1 MKIAIAS
8 GKGGAGKTTLA
19 TNLSMLMAE
28 TQEVILVDMDVEEPD
43 ASLFFDFEPSVKI
56 IDKMIPVWDATNCT
70 SCGKCQE
77 VCNFNA
83 IINLL
88 DEIVVFPELCHSC
101 HACAIL
107 CPESALTMEGKRMGE
122 MRFARKGRLA
132 LIENRL
138 DVGEEQPVPLIS
150 KSLEYLERT
159 FDDDKIVIM
168 DAPPGTSCPVIEVT
182 LDADLVILVAEPTP
196 FGLNDLKI
204 TVETMKLLERDFAVV
219 INRDG
224 MGNDELEKY
233 CHSNGIS
240 IIAKIPYSR
249 KAAELYSA
257 GHLMLDGIPE
267 VREEIIKVRDYI
279 LSRKKEK
286 TT

>member
-28 TQEVILVDMDVEEPD
+28 KQAVILVDMDVEEPD
-43 ASLFFDFEPSVKI
+43 ASLFFDFDPSVEI
-56 IDKMIPVWDATNCT
+56 IDKMIPVWEVASCT

-77 VCNFNA
+77 VCKFNA
-83 IINLL
+83 IIKLL
-88 DEIVVFPELCHSC
+88 DEIVIFPELCHSC

-107 CPESALTMEGKRMGE
+107 CPESALTMEGKRIGE
-122 MRFARKGRLA
+122 MRFSRQGSLT

-150 KSLEYLERT
+150 KSLEYLEKT
-159 FDDDKIVIM
+159 FDDDNIVIM

-204 TVETMKLLERDFAVV
+204 TVETMKLLKRDFVVV

-233 CHSNGIS
+233 CHNNGIS

-249 KAAELYSA
+249 KAAELYSG

-267 VREEIIKVRDYI
+267 VRKEIAKVRDYI

-286 TT
+286 AT